1 MTVPADRTYPKAA
14 KNSEWQKKKSL
25 GDKADP
31 RTKSTGL
38 GPKLEVAETRWSQ
51 IRWHQLDGS
60 GLPADNLAEARQKLK
75 LAVAARGAAQQVTYV
90 LQQAGDKARTTAAL
104 TALSKPARTWA
115 SAAVTALAAA
125 SSRLNTITVQ
135 EYEDEVTR
143 LEQLAAQRQADEQEA
158 RSKLKSVSVNRNGS
172 ELFTAAKGTRV
183 TDDTLEVPGPI
194 TWAVPPA
201 ARTDLVGKKVKVFA
215 DYVNEDWG
223 KFQNDMKIT
232 AITGSKVTLKNN

>member
-143 LEQLAAQRQADEQEA
+143 LEQLAAQRQASSMTPRTRSRTSSGSSATRSRA
-158 RSKLKSVSVNRNGS
+158 RILSFSRSALT
-172 ELFTAAKGTRV
+172 TASGRGTVR
-183 TDDTLEVPGPI
+183 
-194 TWAVPPA
+194 A
-201 ARTDLVGKKVKVFA
+201 ARMWPWVA
-215 DYVNEDWG
+215 AS
-223 KFQNDMKIT
+223 T
-232 AITGSKVTLKNN
+232 APVTGSPAFC